1 MKLKTSD
8 DWLFFDL
15 LLSKNYSPLYDIRA
29 FYMIYKRMIRSQI
42 ETTVYLE
49 RILRFIERNDLEE
62 LHLGVLDSGFGP
74 GMITRNTLPPLR
86 RIGGVRTLELGV
98 RLTKE
103 WEAHDTSLW
112 SCTQTLA
119 NIAQTSSSLGSL
131 TLTFQFGSQ
140 WDYIQMPST
149 RSQCWDLDRAL
160 LELDLEE
167 LLLVFSLRFVHRG
180 WYWDISWLDDSDEI
194 QMKSEIQTWFLETHL
209 PESGKRY
216 FGCDDPLE
224 NIGTF
229 SFEWRES
236 AATSSSMIIILEA
249 PYL

>member
-1 MKLKTSD
+1 M
-8 DWLFFDL
+8 
-15 LLSKNYSPLYDIRA
+15 
-29 FYMIYKRMIRSQI
+29 
-42 ETTVYLE
+42 
-49 RILRFIERNDLEE
+49 
-62 LHLGVLDSGFGP
+62 
-74 GMITRNTLPPLR
+74 PP
-86 RIGGVRTLELGV
+86 
-98 RLTKE
+98 
-103 WEAHDTSLW
+103 
-112 SCTQTLA
+112 
-119 NIAQTSSSLGSL
+119 
-131 TLTFQFGSQ
+131 
-140 WDYIQMPST
+140 T

-180 WYWDISWLDDSDEI
+180 WYWDISWLDNSDEM
-194 QMKSEIQTWFLETHL
+194 QMKSNIQTWFLETHL

-249 PYL
+249 PSL